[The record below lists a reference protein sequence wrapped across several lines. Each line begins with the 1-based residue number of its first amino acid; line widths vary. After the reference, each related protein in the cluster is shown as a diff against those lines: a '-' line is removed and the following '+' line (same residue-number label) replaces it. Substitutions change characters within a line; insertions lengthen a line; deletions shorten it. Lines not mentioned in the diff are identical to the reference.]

1 MHSRSAAVARIPA
14 FLSAAV
20 LLTASVAAQA
30 PRQTAL
36 PDQNAPSLEQQLTT
50 AESLLREREWDK
62 ARGAFETALAAAR
75 STTDVDR
82 EARALVGLSEAFLN
96 KAQYVLAREYGL
108 RGLELADRLGR
119 LQDIGRANLALAN
132 TAEIQGDLSEAKLR
146 AQRAITAFES
156 AGHPRGRALA
166 TLELSRVD
174 KLDASAYKQLIERAI
189 EDARRAGDSHLEGL
203 AAHDLGD
210 RLFAQGDYEASFSAL
225 ERAAALFTQT
235 KANSQL
241 GTVYNSLGRV
251 YRAHGQLD
259 AALDY
264 QLKALDLH
272 ERETDSFRTMQSL
285 NAVATVYEMRREHE
299 KARTYTERALAVAE
313 QFGSPRVQD
322 FLRGNLAAILTSQ
335 GEYARAVPLLEGVIA
350 RGVDTNVNRR
360 YAPLSFALRKMGR
373 PDDALRV
380 AQTEVDRCFPTGD
393 ADCAGALR
401 SRAEAHRARG
411 DTAAALSDVT
421 AALDRIEEARAKL
434 LPSDFFKQE
443 FVHQREDIYTLAI
456 ALQLQ
461 QSRDREAL
469 ATAELARS
477 RAFIDLLASR
487 DIRLKDKDQSQVAP
501 LLAADAR
508 RKADGDEG
516 SNALKQLALTMRG
529 AGSVAPT
536 ATNLPVPAGRELQS
550 SATATPA
557 GAADLAAIARRL
569 HSTVLAYWVAEDELF
584 IWAVAPDGRVRTV
597 RVGVLASRLQALTRA
612 TAPFADDAL
621 AAPGARTVTTRGGA
635 QFAVDLIRVNA
646 WRELYDLLI
655 RPVRSALP
663 GAPGALLTI
672 VPHGPLAGLAFAAL
686 QSERGRYLLEDFTL
700 HYAPAGA
707 VLQFTD
713 AKRRANARSAPFL
726 VVADPLLPRG
736 SPLDR
741 PLPSLPGARAEA
753 RAIARQLPI
762 PRLTVLTGAEA
773 TRTQVSK
780 AVEGK
785 AVVHFATHAIVR
797 DDDPFESYLAFGSDG
812 QSPTGVMTAKDV
824 YRLNLDADLVVLSAC
839 RSGGGRV
846 SGDGIAAFARAFIY
860 AGTPSVI
867 ASVWDVPDQGTS
879 TLLSV
884 FYRSWLAGASKGRAL
899 RIAQLQVL
907 RDLRAGRI
915 TVVTAA
921 GKVVLPEHPI
931 FWAGFSLIGE
941 PE

>member
-1 MHSRSAAVARIPA
+1 VPDAA
-14 FLSAAV
+14 
-20 LLTASVAAQA
+20 
-30 PRQTAL
+30 
-36 PDQNAPSLEQQLTT
+36 
-50 AESLLREREWDK
+50 
-62 ARGAFETALAAAR
+62 G
-75 STTDVDR
+75 
-82 EARALVGLSEAFLN
+82 EARALVGLSEAFFN
-96 KAQYVLAREYGL
+96 KAQYPLAREYGL

-119 LQDIGRANLALAN
+119 LQEIGRANLTLAA
-132 TAEIQGDLSEAKLR
+132 TAELQGDLSEAKLR

-174 KLDASAYKQLIERAI
+174 RLDASAYKQLIERAI
-189 EDARRAGDSHLEGL
+189 EDARRAGDSNVEGQ

-210 RLFAQGDYEASFSAL
+210 RLFSVGDYDASFSAL
-225 ERAAALFTQT
+225 ERAAALFTET
-235 KANSQL
+235 KANSEL

-251 YRAHGQLD
+251 YRAHGQFTV
-259 AALDY
+259 ALDY

-272 ERETDSFRTMQSL
+272 ERDTDRFRTMQSL
-285 NAVATVYEMRREHE
+285 NAVAAVYGMLGEHE

-322 FLRGNLAAILTSQ
+322 FLRANLATNLLFQ

-350 RGVDTNVNRR
+350 RGVDTNLHRR

-373 PDDALRV
+373 LDDALRV
-380 AQTEVDRCFPTGD
+380 AQTAVDQCYAAAD
-393 ADCAGALR
+393 ADCANALR
-401 SRAEAHRARG
+401 RRAEAHLARG
-411 DTAAALSDVT
+411 DTAAALADVT
-421 AALDRIEEARAKL
+421 AALDRIEETRAKL

-443 FVHQREDIYTLAI
+443 FVHQQEDIYTLAI

-461 QSRDREAL
+461 QRRDRDAL

-487 DIRLKDKDQSQVAP
+487 DIRLKDKDQSQVASFP
-501 LLAADAR
+501 TADAR
-508 RKADGDEG
+508 QRADGDAAA
-516 SNALKQLALTMRG
+516 NALKQLALTMRG
-529 AGSVAPT
+529 AASPEAT
-536 ATNLPVPAGRELQS
+536 AAGTPASAGRELQS
-550 SATATPA
+550 SVTATPA
-557 GAADLAAIARRL
+557 GATDLAAIARRL

-584 IWAVAPDGRVRTV
+584 IWAVAPDGRVHTA
-597 RVGVLASRLQALTRA
+597 RVDVLASRLQALTRA
-612 TAPFADDAL
+612 TVPFAD
-621 AAPGARTVTTRGGA
+621 AAPAAPELRTVTTRGGA
-635 QFAVDLIRVNA
+635 QFAIGPIRVNA

-672 VPHGPLAGLAFAAL
+672 VTHGPLAGLAFAAL

-713 AKRRANARSAPFL
+713 AKRRANARSAPVL

-736 SPLDR
+736 SRLDR
-741 PLPSLPGARAEA
+741 PLPPLPGARAEA
-753 RAIARQLPI
+753 RAIARQI
-762 PRLTVLTGAEA
+762 SVPRLTMLTGADA

-879 TLLSV
+879 TLLST

-899 RIAQLQVL
+899 RTAQLQVL

-915 TVVTAA
+915 TVGTAA